1 VSMVVKEYP
10 KTRIE
15 NVVEEIHGVTITD
28 PYRWLEKSS
37 DKEVLDWIKTQRA
50 FTTSVTDEYK
60 GWDQT
65 YARIERLLSFD
76 SILRYSFKISE
87 TPSGLRFF
95 FLMREVGK
103 KQYSLFYQNEN
114 QGNRIELINTDELS
128 SEGHVAID
136 WYYPSPD
143 GRFIAYGLSEGGT
156 EKSVLHIIDVEQ
168 KRTFSEQIPQTR
180 MCSLIW
186 LPDNSGFY
194 YTRYPLPGTV
204 SPEEENYNRHIFF
217 HKLGDDYKNDVKV
230 FGENTQPNSVLWMVA
245 NDSCTV
251 LSVVDIQYTK
261 ADIYVSVVN
270 RDNPVSLSFS
280 SLITASS
287 VINFPIINGN
297 KLYIITQMD
306 APNGK
311 IIMYDLKEFL
321 QGGDIKKPKTIVDE
335 EDNSVITPDLDKFVV
350 LSNKIGVVKEQN
362 AMSKICL
369 YDSETSHLIEEVNF
383 DTSMTVH
390 SIYSLKES
398 DQLYFIAESFLKPTS
413 IYFHKPETGVDFLI
427 GPSLDLDSES
437 IDVRQE
443 WYESKDGTKVSM
455 FVSSLNSIKP
465 SSTTPVLL
473 TGYGGFGYS
482 ITPRYTPENYAW
494 IMNGGVVAE
503 PNLRGGNEY
512 GQEWHRA
519 GNRENK
525 QNVFDDFI
533 SAAEWLIDNNIGSRE
548 TLSIVGGS
556 NGGLLVGAAFVQ
568 RPDLFKCVYCSLP
581 LLDMIRYTRFLVAKQ
596 WIPEYGDP
604 EIKEEF
610 QWLYAYSPY
619 HNAASGIHYPAI
631 FFKTAMGDS
640 RVDPMHAL
648 KMTAKIQ
655 NATLAPIEESPVLLW
670 VETKEGHAVGRSL
683 KQEIE
688 GKTRA
693 LVFLAHHTGMILD

>member
-1 VSMVVKEYP
+1 VVKEYP

-15 NVVEEIHGVTITD
+15 NIVEEIHGITITD
-28 PYRWLEKSS
+28 PYRWLENSS
-37 DKEVLDWIKTQRA
+37 DKEVLDWIKTQKDFATRIM
-50 FTTSVTDEYK
+50 DDYK
-60 GWDQT
+60 GWDKT
-65 YARIERLLSFD
+65 YARVKRLLSFD
-76 SILRYSFKISE
+76 SIIPYSFNITE

-95 FLMREVGK
+95 FLMREGGK

-128 SEGHVAID
+128 SECHVAID

-168 KRTFSEQIPQTR
+168 KKTFSEQIPQTR

-204 SPEEENYNRHIFF
+204 SPDEENYNRHIFF

-270 RDNPVSLSFS
+270 RDNLVSLSFS

-362 AMSKICL
+362 AMSKICF
-369 YDSETSHLIEEVNF
+369 YNPETSHLIEEVNF
-383 DTSMTVH
+383 DTSMTVR

-398 DQLYFIAESFLKPTS
+398 DQLYFMAESFLKPIS
-413 IYFHKPETGVDFLI
+413 IYFHKPETGVNLLI

-631 FFKTAMGDS
+631 LFKTAMGDS

-655 NATLAPIEESPVLLW
+655 NATLAPIEENPVLLW
-670 VETKEGHAVGRSL
+670 VETEEGHAVGRSL
-683 KQEIE
+683 EQEIE

-693 LVFLAHHTGMILD
+693 LIFLAHHTGMILE